1 MSKRVCD
8 NVTTVDAAKKGV
20 GVRPVDGNIRQDEV
34 SEVNTAPGGVVISE
48 DGVRNMEMIHPAAK
62 EGAGVAVT
70 VLLKMQQVNGDV
82 NTAYTYKSAKGNQ
95 IIDFKKVSVVIKYS
109 YSLFECS

>member
-1 MSKRVCD
+1 MSKIVCD
-8 NVTTVDAAKKGV
+8 NVTTVDAAKKGA
-20 GVRPVDGNIRQDEV
+20 GISPVDRQIRKDEV
-34 SEVNTAPGGVVISE
+34 WEANLAPGSVMISE
-48 DGVRNMEMIHPAAK
+48 DGVRNVEMIHPAAK